1 MSGEELHSL
10 ETVLEKYVPPQ
21 ELAEVKRILY
31 GRPAGVLE
39 LGEAALAKAGED
51 DYEIAGWSIGAAP
64 EETRPPREVS
74 YCHCL
79 LFIIVLIMIADLI
92 PVTGEDW
99 SDSEQDC
106 VTNVSPHTGP
116 G

>member
-1 MSGEELHSL
+1 MSSNWLPVTMSGEELHSL

-51 DYEIAGWSIGAAP
+51 DYEIAGWNIGAAP
-64 EETRPPREVS
+64 EETRPPREVR
-74 YCHCL
+74 YCHC
-79 LFIIVLIMIADLI
+79 
-92 PVTGEDW
+92 
-99 SDSEQDC
+99 
-106 VTNVSPHTGP
+106 
-116 G
+116 